1 MTEQTGKTIRWLLML
16 IFLAS
21 MVIYG
26 VWHVEKTFNRT
37 TAAATRGLDQIL
49 SAITGNKSTM
59 VEGRAIMEE
68 KQQISELALME
79 MRMSAVRKL
88 ENSGSLMKY
97 FPLGTKQIVVRGH
110 YKVKAGYR
118 LQPGVALQI
127 ENDEVVAHFPAAE
140 ILSVELIDFEEVE
153 SKDGWANKIT
163 GDDRAWV
170 LRELKQQMEDEAKS
184 SGMLDA
190 VESTLRTRL
199 KDLVGDQKVRVER

>member
-1 MTEQTGKTIRWLLML
+1 MTEQTGKTIRWLLAL

-26 VWHVEKTFNRT
+26 VWQVERAIHNT
-37 TAAATRGLDQIL
+37 TTAATRGLDQIL
-49 SAITGNKSTM
+49 SAITGSKTTM
-59 VEGRAIMEE
+59 VEGRAVMEE
-68 KQQISELALME
+68 KKQISELALME
-79 MRMSAVRKL
+79 MQMSAVRKL
-88 ENSGSLMKY
+88 ENSGALMKY
-97 FPLGTKQIVVRGH
+97 FPLGTKQIAVRGH

-140 ILSVELIDFEEVE
+140 ILSVELIDFEEVD

-163 GDDRAWV
+163 GEDRAWI
-170 LRELKQQMEDEAKS
+170 LRELKQQMEDEAKK